1 MSHFSY
7 RKDEEP
13 LCIPSGRQPQYG
25 KGEWMC
31 GVCRHTFINL
41 HATVFLGHAVS
52 KPGGGKTETIKD
64 GAIYVYF
71 PRA

>member
-1 MSHFSY
+1 
-7 RKDEEP
+7 
-13 LCIPSGRQPQYG
+13 
-25 KGEWMC
+25 MC